1 MTIPALAVSGA
12 ANALSSLMDA
22 FKSHKKGHSRH
33 ETSATSQ
40 ADATGQNLPAGSVG
54 QGGFDPALLMSKVD
68 GDSSGSVSKDEFSSF
83 LQSLD
88 KSTGGLIG
96 IQAQASGGTTQSV
109 AASLFGKLDAD
120 GDGSLSQAELAAV
133 KDGRGPPPPRSANGS
148 LADQLMASFDANGD
162 GAISK
167 DEISAA
173 LDASRTQNERRKSM
187 AGASQPSLE
196 ALALR
201 AVQAY
206 GRTLSQTGATAAATA
221 APTAASA

>member
-40 ADATGQNLPAGSVG
+40 TDATGQNLPTGSAG

-133 KDGRGPPPPRSANGS
+133 NDGRGPPPPRANGS
-148 LADQLMASFDANGD
+148 LADQLMASFDSNGD

-206 GRTLSQTGATAAATA
+206 GRTLSQTGATTAATT

>member
-22 FKSHKKGHSRH
+22 FKTHKKGHSRP

-40 ADATGQNLPAGSVG
+40 TDAAGQNLPTGAAG

-68 GDSSGSVSKDEFSSF
+68 SDSSGSVSKDEFAGF
-83 LQSLD
+83 LKSLD
-88 KSTGGLIG
+88 KATGGLIG
-96 IQAQASGGTTQSV
+96 VQAQASGGTTDSV

-120 GDGSLSQAELAAV
+120 GNGSLSQNELAAV
-133 KDGRGPPPPRSANGS
+133 RDGRGPPPPRGSKDS

-162 GAISK
+162 GSISK

-173 LDASRTQNERRKSM
+173 LDASRSQNDRRKSM

-206 GRTLSQTGATAAATA
+206 GRTLSQTGAAPAT
-221 APTAASA
+221 PGVASA